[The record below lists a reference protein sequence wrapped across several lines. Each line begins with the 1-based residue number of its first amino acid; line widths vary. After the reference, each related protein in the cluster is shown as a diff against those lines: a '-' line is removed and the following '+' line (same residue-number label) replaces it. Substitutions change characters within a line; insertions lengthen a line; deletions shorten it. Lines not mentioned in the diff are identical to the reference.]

1 MFPWLPFFTY
11 PDPCCKSTQK
21 LRRRRRIHHSQPAFS
36 KDQVESNGIT
46 VSSLSIPHVVRIEYV
61 LRQNATTLRKSSI
74 IEPKGEIA
82 VETKNEPSRSQKRDS
97 FETSAAMLEI
107 FGGGPS
113 SADSDITPTTSA
125 TKSDVESRQAT
136 HKRPIHENGVENLE
150 PTPSFEEPAK
160 KPRPEEL
167 LMSDVQPQTKIPEDI
182 PAQISEPSE
191 AVKTTDKI
199 EPPVSDVSETVE
211 EKQEEL
217 SISDSS
223 QKSTVQTPQTPVEVG
238 TPPAVRAA
246 RARQKAFQPSSDM
259 LALFGGVETST
270 PEPKKASGAEITAS
284 DSKASIETAND
295 QPLLTAGSAMD
306 RSEPGPELTE
316 EEHDERPC
324 TSSSLP
330 SSDKSPS
337 VSESLERREEASPSP
352 RQKAKVRGVARFS
365 SAADEGG
372 PEQVLEDEQ
381 IFEVES
387 FTKPQSSASETV
399 PSSDPTVAPPIHRRG
414 SRNVNVLSSSSPFY
428 TGTSNQKEGRSP
440 VAVVKPMQLSDP
452 GPELPFDDEQE
463 GHENGVLA
471 EIHQET
477 GINHG
482 VCHPEGEDVQK
493 RQDNKGDWIDGEP
506 SFTKS
511 GQPWTD
517 EETSHPQKE
526 ARKDKE
532 EGQRRES
539 ARTDKH
545 ASDRRADSKSSR
557 ERRQQHQNK
566 VPSIDLA
573 YCGDDEGDIATANG
587 GKGKKTKREGAGPTA
602 GKTSLLNNHNDN
614 PKKGPASPY
623 NRSGSRGVSPGDTS
637 ARRQR
642 GSPNLST
649 PPHSGH
655 SSKSPTSGL
664 LRNQTSPHT
673 QQRPVRTAQTG
684 KEATATNGHSEKKS
698 STTATYSSSI
708 FGPTSGGG
716 GGGGAGM
723 VTAVNGAEDRGTDSG
738 MGDGS
743 SDSVI
748 LIKDARIINDDEIF
762 AGDILIEG
770 GIIKKISPNS
780 LKAPDNAHVIEA
792 NGRWIL
798 PAGIDVHTQ
807 FSASSS
813 VDDYLSGTKA
823 ALSGGTAT
831 IIDTLCPRE
840 TESLVAAIDQVRN
853 VISEQAQCNVGLSVV
868 VSQWRGEKT
877 RQEMTQLVREK
888 GVNSFVLELS
898 TDSDLFEALEH
909 AKELGAHCRIL
920 PENKAVVAMMEKR
933 LAQQKG
939 LSGAQLFIQ
948 ARPAKLEAE
957 QIHRLCVLSQLTNT
971 PFAVLSVTS
980 SEASDAVRNGKK
992 EGAIITAEVPVAAIS
1007 QGSDSSK
1014 AALTRIP
1021 LRSHPS
1027 NAEDVLELLANSPL
1041 SMCVSDYSV
1050 SKPASLM
1057 NGTTKNGL
1065 TGISNYA
1072 IIEQRMS
1079 ILWEKAVVQLG
1090 RFDPMRF
1097 VAVTSSNAA
1106 KMFNMYP
1113 KKGRIAVGSDA
1124 DVVLWDLDSSRQLS
1138 APTTPFDGLT
1148 VHATP
1153 VMTICAGRLVF
1164 SEGGPQLLAAVVVG
1178 LWMIVL
1184 ARPGHP
1190 RLQQRKKPRLRLIG
1204 LQCQARETEIFNQQT
1219 RQSAQPQKL
1228 SIRLEA
1234 KHPDFGEDLAL
1245 ILYSPVITKRFVIA
1259 TFNILVPQLCYLKIF
1274 KSIFYFSFI
1283 IIAHNFPP
1291 TS

>member
-21 LRRRRRIHHSQPAFS
+21 LRRRRRIHHSQPNS
-36 KDQVESNGIT
+36 TKDQVESNGIM

-61 LRQNATTLRKSSI
+61 LRQNVTTLSKSSI
-74 IEPKGEIA
+74 IEPKEEIA
-82 VETKNEPSRSQKRDS
+82 VETKTEASRQQKRDS

-113 SADSDITPTTSA
+113 AADSNVATTTSA
-125 TKSDVESRQAT
+125 TKYDVESRQET
-136 HKRPIHENGVENLE
+136 HKRPIQENGVQNLE
-150 PTPSFEEPAK
+150 TTPSFEEPAK

-167 LMSDVQPQTKIPEDI
+167 LASDAQPQTKISEDI
-182 PAQISEPSE
+182 SAQISKPSE
-191 AVKTTDKI
+191 AIKATAKI
-199 EPPVSDVSETVE
+199 EPPVSDIPETVE
-211 EKQEEL
+211 VKQEEV
-217 SISDSS
+217 SISDSL
-223 QKSTVQTPQTPVEVG
+223 QKSTVHSPQTPVEVG

-246 RARQKAFQPSSDM
+246 RARQRAFQPSSDM
-259 LALFGGVETST
+259 LALFGGVASSEGGAS
-270 PEPKKASGAEITAS
+270 EPNKASVAEIAAS
-284 DSKASIETAND
+284 DSKTSIEID
-295 QPLLTAGSAMD
+295 HGHQLTSTGSAMD
-306 RSEPGPELTE
+306 RSEPGPELNE
-316 EEHDERPC
+316 EEHDVRPC
-324 TSSSLP
+324 SSSSLP

-337 VSESLERREEASPSP
+337 VSESQERREEASPSP

-372 PEQVLEDEQ
+372 PEQVLENEQ
-381 IFEVES
+381 ILEIES
-387 FTKPQSSASETV
+387 STKPQSSASETV
-399 PSSDPTVAPPIHRRG
+399 PSSNPTVAPPIHRRG

-482 VCHPEGEDVQK
+482 VCHPEGEDTQK
-493 RQDNKGDWIDGEP
+493 SQDNKGDWIDGEP

-517 EETSHPQKE
+517 EETSHAQKE
-526 ARKDKE
+526 ARQDKE
-532 EGQRRES
+532 EGKRRES

-545 ASDRRADSKSSR
+545 ASGKRSDSKSSR

-573 YCGDDEGDIATANG
+573 YCGDDEGDTVTANG

-637 ARRQR
+637 SRRQR

-673 QQRPVRTAQTG
+673 QQKPVRTAQTG
-684 KEATATNGHSEKKS
+684 KEASTNGHTEKKS
-698 STTATYSSSI
+698 SITATYSSSI

-723 VTAVNGAEDRGTDSG
+723 VTAVN
-738 MGDGS
+738 
-743 SDSVI
+743 
-748 LIKDARIINDDEIF
+748 DAQIINDDEIF

-770 GIIKKISPNS
+770 GIIKKISPNP
-780 LKAPDNAHVIEA
+780 LKAPVNAHVIEA

-807 FSASSS
+807 FSASSL
-813 VDDYLSGTKA
+813 VEEYLSGTKA

-840 TESLVAAIDQVRN
+840 TESLVAALDQVRN
-853 VISEQAQCNVGLSVV
+853 VISEHAQCNVGLSVV
-868 VSQWRGEKT
+868 VPQWRGEKT

-939 LSGAQLFIQ
+939 LSGAQLFLQ

-992 EGAIITAEVPVAAIS
+992 EGAMITAEVPIAAIS

-1021 LRSHPS
+1021 LRPHPS

-1057 NGTTKNGL
+1057 NGAVKNGL
-1065 TGISNYA
+1065 TGVSNYA

-1153 VMTICAGRLVF
+1153 VATICAGRL
-1164 SEGGPQLLAAVVVG
+1164 
-1178 LWMIVL
+1178 
-1184 ARPGHP
+1184 
-1190 RLQQRKKPRLRLIG
+1190 
-1204 LQCQARETEIFNQQT
+1204 
-1219 RQSAQPQKL
+1219 
-1228 SIRLEA
+1228 EA
-1234 KHPDFGEDLAL
+1234 KSGQVPKIERKQDLFLPLLPNSPYVFGMVHLRE
-1245 ILYSPVITKRFVIA
+1245 K
-1259 TFNILVPQLCYLKIF
+1259 TFNLSLQANRNKPEQEIYESEQSRRT
-1274 KSIFYFSFI
+1274 SIASSSCSGI
-1283 IIAHNFPP
+1283 VDERARSAGSSSSAAAQKATTPATRTALSGSRNRNIQSTDQPKRSATKVIHPP
-1291 TS
+1291 GGKTSGFW